1 MKLSREGGCVR
12 LPPQETARFYRIWF
26 ALLHYMNTQLHL
38 VPSFPATP
46 GVETVS
52 TEVTLTLRD
61 ALWANDALREEFI
74 AENPAQLAASDL
86 ALVASWQHRLAG
98 SFYIFRSLQH
108 YTIFLSTT
116 TPAHAY
122 GVLGLVSTIEETV
135 PLPLPVLT
143 QAVLLPFDH
152 HIIYDSLF
160 TSYNVVFGPGYR
172 HDLQELYRNIQEREG
187 IITGLL
193 PEDQAAREAN
203 QRTDILVRKRKVLV
217 AFRRELR
224 KAGLSPQTVEG
235 QVATI
240 TDFASTTLVEAESP
254 RGVLELTVADIESYV
269 RGKPPKQLLTSFKR
283 FVRFLIG
290 TGHIDYAT
298 GEDLSDFLKQVSKA
312 T

>member
-1 MKLSREGGCVR
+1 MR

-26 ALLHYMNTQLHL
+26 ALLHYVNTQLHL
-38 VPSFPATP
+38 VPAFPATP

-52 TEVTLTLRD
+52 TEVTLKLRD
-61 ALWANDALREEFI
+61 ALWANDALREQFI
-74 AENPAQLAASDL
+74 AENPAQLPAEDL
-86 ALVASWQHRLAG
+86 ALVASWQYRLAG

-108 YTIFLSTT
+108 STIFLSTT
-116 TPAHAY
+116 TRAHAY

-143 QAVLLPFDH
+143 QAVLLPFGH
-152 HIIYDSLF
+152 HILYDSLF
-160 TSYNVVFGPGYR
+160 TSYNVLFGPGYR
-172 HDLQELYRNIQEREG
+172 HDLQEQYRNIQEREG
-187 IITGLL
+187 IITSLL

-203 QRTDILVRKRKVLV
+203 QRTDILVRNRKVFT

-235 QVATI
+235 HVATI
-240 TDFASTTLVEAESP
+240 ADFASTALVEAEPP

-269 RGKPPKQLLTSFKR
+269 RGKPTKQLLTSFKR
-283 FVRFLIG
+283 FVRFLVG
-290 TGHIDYAT
+290 TGRIDYAT
-298 GEDLSDFLKQVSKA
+298 GEDLSDFLKQVNKA